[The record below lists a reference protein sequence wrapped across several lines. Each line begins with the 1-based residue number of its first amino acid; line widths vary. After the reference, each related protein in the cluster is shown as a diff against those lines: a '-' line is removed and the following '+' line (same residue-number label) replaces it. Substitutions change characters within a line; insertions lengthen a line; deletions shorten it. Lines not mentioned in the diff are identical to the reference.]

1 MKGGVEPITTSYIL
15 FFLPIETSETPFVVV
30 SIKAIDLWIP
40 IIPKLVPLAILM
52 IGIGAKVTMINI
64 ALHAFEV
71 LYDFGGN
78 VERHTYY
85 WETNTSSTL
94 VKFVDVLGEKHVD
107 ELVASVE

>member
-40 IIPKLVPLAILM
+40 IIPRLVPLAILM

-85 WETNTSSTL
+85 
-94 VKFVDVLGEKHVD
+94 
-107 ELVASVE
+107 